1 MVSTKRRKFTSEFRA
16 QVVLEVISG
25 KLSVPQAATPGE
37 YKVKDNAI
45 YEWRKAAIERLPLLF
60 EMKAPEQ
67 EGQERVSELERM
79 IGQLTVENEALKK
92 ASRWLSQVSKPN
104 EKR

>member
-25 KLSVPQAATPGE
+25 KLSVPQAASK
-37 YKVKDNAI
+37 YKIKDSAI
-45 YEWRKAAIERLPLLF
+45 YEWRKAVLERLPLLF
-60 EMKAPEQ
+60 EMKPPEQ
-67 EGQERVSELERM
+67 EGQERIAELERL

-92 ASRWLSQVSKPN
+92 VSRWLSQVSKPGG
-104 EKR
+104 KP

>member
-1 MVSTKRRKFTSEFRA
+1 MGSTF
-16 QVVLEVISG
+16 
-25 KLSVPQAATPGE
+25 LSVPQAASK
-37 YKVKDNAI
+37 YKIKDSAI
-45 YEWRKAAIERLPLLF
+45 YEWRKAALERLPLLF
-60 EMKAPEQ
+60 EMKPPEQ
-67 EGQERVSELERM
+67 EGQERIAELERM

>member
-1 MVSTKRRKFTSEFRA
+1 MISKKRRKFTSEFRA
-16 QVVLEVISG
+16 QIVLEVISG
-25 KLSVPQAATPGE
+25 KLSVPQAASK
-37 YKVKDNAI
+37 YKIKDGVI
-45 YEWRKAAIERLPLLF
+45 YEWRKVALERMPLLF
-60 EMKAPEQ
+60 ELKAPEQ
-67 EGQERVSELERM
+67 EGQERIAELERM